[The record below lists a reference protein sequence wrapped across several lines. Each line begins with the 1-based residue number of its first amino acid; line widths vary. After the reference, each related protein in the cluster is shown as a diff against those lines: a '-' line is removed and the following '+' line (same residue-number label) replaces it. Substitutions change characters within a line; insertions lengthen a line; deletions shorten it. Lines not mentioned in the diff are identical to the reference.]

1 MKKKEK
7 KYDLYDE
14 NIALIKSL
22 NDQYFNWYQE
32 FEAYVF
38 RHQSMSL
45 KANIILSEILNQLL
59 KHQENI
65 NDISKFTRLSIK
77 NYVQQVEKNINFK
90 SKIKEMKYNDEQR
103 YKISGLWITMGG
115 YIVLM
120 FLKEFL
126 TDHYLIHIS
135 VDFLVAVFAFYITL
149 HQFIKQYRIIKR
161 YQLKIQSFSIQLIG
175 VIVSI
180 FVIVLTLKSPFDI
193 SFLIMVIAYITSQ
206 RIMKKE
212 INLKRL

>member
-1 MKKKEK
+1 M
-7 KYDLYDE
+7 
-14 NIALIKSL
+14 
-22 NDQYFNWYQE
+22 
-32 FEAYVF
+32 
-38 RHQSMSL
+38 
-45 KANIILSEILNQLL
+45 
-59 KHQENI
+59 
-65 NDISKFTRLSIK
+65 
-77 NYVQQVEKNINFK
+77 EKNINFK
-90 SKIKEMKYNDEQR
+90 AKIKEMKYNDEQR
-103 YKISGLWITMGG
+103 YTISGLWITMCG

-135 VDFLVAVFAFYITL
+135 IDFLVAVFAFYITL

>member
-1 MKKKEK
+1 MKKKDN

-32 FEAYVF
+32 IEAYVF

-65 NDISKFTRLSIK
+65 NDISKFTRLSTK
-77 NYVQQVEKNINFK
+77 NYVQQIEKNINFK

-103 YKISGLWITMGG
+103 YKISGLWITMCG
-115 YIVLM
+115 YIVIW
-120 FLKEFL
+120 E
-126 TDHYLIHIS
+126 DGC
-135 VDFLVAVFAFYITL
+135 
-149 HQFIKQYRIIKR
+149 RR
-161 YQLKIQSFSIQLIG
+161 RG
-175 VIVSI
+175 
-180 FVIVLTLKSPFDI
+180 
-193 SFLIMVIAYITSQ
+193 
-206 RIMKKE
+206 
-212 INLKRL
+212 